1 MCMWGAAWPSRGHV
15 GAGGPGEGSPLPGL
29 SPEPPFQRSVFWRS
43 GLALARMDLS
53 PARCLGAS
61 ACTRPTPQ
69 ASTGFPGL
77 TQLAQH
83 PSPDPST
90 GCDSSILLAA
100 QADGPGSSLARP
112 SSSCPLLR
120 TSPPCALRLVCSTGP
135 WVSQSGSHGPPVAGS
150 VTSHTL
156 TWGRHCCSRC
166 PRPLPRLR
174 PSARLHSVWPRDC
187 PVTVPPFY
195 PVLP

>member
-29 SPEPPFQRSVFWRS
+29 SPEPPFQRSMFWGS
-43 GLALARMDLS
+43 GLALASMDLS

-61 ACTRPTPQ
+61 ACPRPTPQ

-90 GCDSSILLAA
+90 GCDSCILLAA
-100 QADGPGSSLARP
+100 QADGPGSPLARP

-120 TSPPCALRLVCSTGP
+120 TSPPCSLRLVCSTRPLGLSEWKPRAASGWQRDLPHPDLGP
-135 WVSQSGSHGPPVAGS
+135 ALLQPLPTSPPQAPPVCTPALGMA
-150 VTSHTL
+150 
-156 TWGRHCCSRC
+156 
-166 PRPLPRLR
+166 P
-174 PSARLHSVWPRDC
+174 
-187 PVTVPPFY
+187 
-195 PVLP
+195 